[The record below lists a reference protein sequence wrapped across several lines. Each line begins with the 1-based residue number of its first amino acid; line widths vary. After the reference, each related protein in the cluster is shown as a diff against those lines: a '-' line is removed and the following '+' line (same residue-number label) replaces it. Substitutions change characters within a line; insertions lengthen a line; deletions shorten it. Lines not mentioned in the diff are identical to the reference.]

1 MKLKESNERVKALQE
16 SIIKI
21 HSKLNSIPSTIQG
34 AALINHEIPN
44 TDIKPIFDFENAKG
58 LSEYFE
64 ELKTE
69 LKETKQEQ
77 IRLREELKAE
87 RDSHKHDTLKQVIIT
102 MFGCILSFLL
112 GRFLA

>member
-1 MKLKESNERVKALQE
+1 MELKESNERVKALQE
-16 SIIKI
+16 SLNKI

-34 AALINHEIPN
+34 AAPIDREIPN

-58 LSEYFE
+58 LSEYFG

-77 IRLREELKAE
+77 IQLRQELQTE

-112 GRFLA
+112 GRLLA